1 MVKSTAAKAMRHLL
15 RSRFHDDR
23 RGSVIVEAAMILPVV
38 MVLLCGLAETARA
51 TLHQH
56 RLAESVREAARY
68 LARVPLACPAGGDSN
83 WATARSNAQHLAATG
98 RVSGGQ
104 PLVTG
109 WTDAS
114 FTIADPVC
122 ETWSGRAVQLITVS
136 ANIPYQDLGLLRV
149 LGLDAVRLGAS
160 HQQLHIGE

>member
-1 MVKSTAAKAMRHLL
+1 MTKKTGLLL
-15 RSRFHDDR
+15 RTRIRRDR
-23 RGSVIVEAAMILPVV
+23 RGSVIVEAAMVLPMV
-38 MVLLCGLAETARA
+38 MVLLCGLVEMGRA
-51 TLHQH
+51 LQHQH
-56 RLAESVREAARY
+56 TLTESVREAARY
-68 LARVPLACPAGGDSN
+68 LARVPLACPAGGDPN

-136 ANIPYQDLGLLRV
+136 ANVPYGDLGLLQV

-160 HQQLHIGE
+160 HQQVHIGE